1 VGKTNSI
8 VDREL
13 GVCILAHPTEYLWR
27 VQIFG
32 YKVEVSEAPVK
43 GGNAD
48 HRGGD
53 AHDEDARFGR
63 VTMTYGNMLSVHTT
77 YPL

>member
-8 VDREL
+8 VDRGL

-27 VQIFG
+27 VQLFG
-32 YKVEVSEAPVK
+32 YKVEVLEAPIK
-43 GGNAD
+43 GAIAD

-53 AHDEDARFGR
+53 ARDEDARF
-63 VTMTYGNMLSVHTT
+63 SS
-77 YPL
+77 